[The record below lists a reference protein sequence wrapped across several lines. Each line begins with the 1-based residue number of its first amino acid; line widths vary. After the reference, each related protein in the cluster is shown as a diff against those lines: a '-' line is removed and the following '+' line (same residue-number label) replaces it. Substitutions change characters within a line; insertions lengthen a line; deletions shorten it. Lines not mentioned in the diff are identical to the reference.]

1 MIWIRGNLIILRL
14 KVVIMLILK
23 RLILISFV
31 RKRSAL
37 PIIEGATTTLNMLLI
52 DRHLLFIMN
61 D

>member
-14 KVVIMLILK
+14 KVIIMLILK

-37 PIIEGATTTLNMLLI
+37 PIIEGATATLNMLLI